1 MSERITFKPLLDST
15 YGQSQVT
22 KSDTPITNY
31 QSYSF
36 GNFVNN
42 FIPQQM
48 TPAQPE
54 FIPVESSN
62 PLGDTVGLNMSL
74 VDHSVNTEE
83 VTTAK
88 MEFNNLVKEAPA
100 PIPEQKFAIQPIPI
114 EMDRSM
120 LPKPVTRTIV
130 DDAIGSVNSLI
141 NKQPSKAETVGRR
154 LNNWFSRICDQKGA
168 DYITSGKITI
178 DEVSKNAERILDD
191 MISGRIDYS
200 KQGYLIIQ
208 PVIIETLLNYCSNK
222 LAISRAIQFS
232 LGYVYNDFTNK
243 EVIQSHNDF
252 DRLSILNRIDDGL
265 SRNITQSISI
275 VNQDIGVYEVLYNKL
290 QYVQITQNA
299 SSLFSLTTDLNNFR
313 KQMKRRY

>member
-1 MSERITFKPLLDST
+1 MSYRITFKPMVDST
-15 YGQSQVT
+15 CNQSQT
-22 KSDTPITNY
+22 SDS
-31 QSYSF
+31 QSYDF
-36 GNFVNN
+36 GSFVNN
-42 FIPQQM
+42 ITNNQHPTTM
-48 TPAQPE
+48 AQPE
-54 FIPVESSN
+54 FIPIESN
-62 PLGDTVGLNMSL
+62 IPIGDTVGLNVNL
-74 VDHSVNTEE
+74 IEHNTEVSSE
-83 VTTAK
+83 DTPAK
-88 MEFNNLVKEAPA
+88 MEFNNLVKEAP
-100 PIPEQKFAIQPIPI
+100 PVIPEQKFAIQPIPI

-120 LPKPVTRTIV
+120 LPKPVTHNIV
-130 DDAIGSVNSLI
+130 DDAIGSVNALI
-141 NKQPSKAETVGRR
+141 NKQPSKTETVGRK
-154 LNNWFSRICDQKGA
+154 LNNWFSRICDQKGS

-178 DEVSKNAERILDD
+178 DEVSRNAERILDD

-222 LAISRAIQFS
+222 LAISRAIQFG

-243 EVIQSHNDF
+243 QIIQSHRDF
-252 DRLSILNRIDDGL
+252 DRLSVLNRIDDGL

-299 SSLFSLTTDLNNFR
+299 SSLFSLTNDLNNFR